1 MADNSKDIQHLWTA
15 MLKSMRQEGAL
26 TTDGVESAFSAV
38 PRHLF
43 LPNMALEDVY
53 SDKAIGIKTDGAGL
67 LTSSSSQPSMMA
79 IMLNQL
85 QLKTGDN
92 VLEIGTA
99 TGYNAAIMQH
109 IVGDSGTV
117 TSIEIDH
124 DLAEQA
130 KINLL
135 RAKSSRVNVVNADG
149 AQGYSPRAG
158 YDHVVSTVGVWD
170 VPSAWLNQLKPQGS
184 VVAPIVIDGVQ
195 VSATFKLMPD
205 GTYLSTDN
213 RPCAFVYMLGQNA
226 GPDFRR
232 HIASTPMYILS
243 DDVNQIDTAAL
254 HLLLSNDHDYYRF
267 ETGLDPSDFW
277 FGYQIFLMLNHSSAY
292 IFFVYAVLDEQKVY
306 NIEGRGIGLF
316 TKSSA
321 ALTSYHENGLVHSFA
336 GSDASLEMQNVLD
349 KWQALGEPKTEKLR
363 VRLIPKALGQPEIKR
378 GKIYTRHEH
387 YLHVWFEVE

>member
-1 MADNSKDIQHLWTA
+1 MADNSKDIQNLWTA

-26 TTDGVESAFSAV
+26 ITDGVESAFSAV

-53 SDKAIGIKTDGAGL
+53 SDRAIGIKTDSAGL

-85 QLKTGDN
+85 QLEAGDN

-109 IVGDSGTV
+109 IVGETGTV
-117 TSIEIDH
+117 TSIEIDKE
-124 DLAEQA
+124 LAEQA
-130 KINLL
+130 QENLR
-135 RAKSSRVNVVNADG
+135 RAKASRVHVVNADG
-149 AQGYSPRAG
+149 AQGYSPRAA
-158 YDHVVSTVGVWD
+158 YDHILSTVGVWD
-170 VPSAWLNQLKPQGS
+170 VPSAWLNQLKPHGT

-195 VSATFKLMPD
+195 VSAVFQHMPD
-205 GTYLSTDN
+205 GTYLSVDN

-232 HIASTPMYILS
+232 HIASTPMYILAEQV
-243 DDVNQIDTAAL
+243 DKIDTAAL
-254 HLLLSNDHDYYRF
+254 HLLLSYDHEYNRF
-267 ETGLDPSDFW
+267 ETALAPFDYW
-277 FGYQIFLMLNHSSAY
+277 FGYQIFLMLNHPPNY
-292 IFFVYAVLDEQKVY
+292 IFFVYAVFDGQKAY
-306 NIEGRGIGLF
+306 DIEGRGIGLV

-321 ALTSYHENGLVHSFA
+321 ALASYHEKGLVHSFA
-336 GSDASLEMQNVLD
+336 GSDAFLEMQNVLD
-349 KWQALGEPKTEKLR
+349 EWQALGEPTTEKLR
-363 VRLIPKALGQPEIKR
+363 VKLIPKELGQPEIKR
-378 GKIYTRHEH
+378 GKLYVRNEH